1 MKQWTLSQNS
11 FDQFLAALDADRDL
25 AGQQYEQLR
34 VRIVKFFEW
43 RSCLD
48 PDSLADEAFDRVIR
62 KISQGEEIRDIPRYL
77 YGVSKLIY
85 LESAKRQRREEPIV
99 IDFPVKTQPEEK
111 DPHLHCLENCLSH
124 VSQDNQEL
132 ILRYYSFDR
141 QAKID
146 DRKKM
151 ADHLGLSI
159 NALRI
164 KALRIR
170 SKVEECVMKCVR
182 GEN

>member
-11 FDQFLAALDADRDL
+11 FDQFLSCLDADRDL

-34 VRIVKFFEW
+34 TRIVKFFEW

-48 PDSLADEAFDRVIR
+48 PHSLADEAFDRVIR
-62 KISQGEEIRDIPRYL
+62 KIDQGEKINDVPAYL
-77 YGVSKLIY
+77 YGVSKLLY
-85 LESAKRQRREEPIV
+85 LETTKRQRREDPII
-99 IDFPVKTQPEEK
+99 IDFPVQPKLEEE
-111 DPHLHCLENCLSH
+111 DPHLHCLENCLALVSH
-124 VSQDNQEL
+124 DKKEL
-132 ILRYYSFDR
+132 ILRYYGFDR

-146 DRKKM
+146 DRKKL

-170 SKVEECVMKCVR
+170 SQVEECVMRCVR
-182 GEN
+182 DEK